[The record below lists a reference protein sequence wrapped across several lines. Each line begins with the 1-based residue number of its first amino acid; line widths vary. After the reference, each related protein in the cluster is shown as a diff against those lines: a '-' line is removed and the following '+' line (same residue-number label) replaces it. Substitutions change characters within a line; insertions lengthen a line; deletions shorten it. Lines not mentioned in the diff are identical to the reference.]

1 VAAGSCKRAVGV
13 TLGVASCA
21 ALALAPGA
29 GAKPKGFE
37 YGVAAGDVSHN
48 SAILWAKAKRS
59 GEALVQVTDRG
70 GFGGCRIGDAPGKL
84 VVEAKKKNDRTV
96 QKRIK
101 GLDPGTAYRY
111 RWCMEDGA
119 RSATGTFETAPD
131 PKRKRTIRFG
141 ISGDYDALPAPG
153 QSTPFWNNFEVLQT
167 MREQRNDFNILI
179 GDTIYSDTEVPGYGA
194 ADVATTVREKW
205 EKYKLNLGKPVT
217 GTAAARAVTPAAAQ
231 AKLRSAAAFYGHWDD
246 HEFINDFSP
255 LESEFPIG
263 GSVVTAD
270 GAQLYNRGVRAFR
283 DYTPVIYTKRDG
295 LYRSFRWGKN
305 LELFFLDE
313 ISFRSASADYQGA
326 CDNPPG
332 SGNPDLA
339 PTAPEDKRQLFS
351 AVAPQL
357 ANPPP
362 PGCLAAVRDPS
373 RTMLGARQFNR
384 FTNAIVNSK
393 ATFKVIVNEK
403 PIQQFYVLP
412 YDRWEGY
419 EAERLRLLQA
429 LSGRVENV
437 VFLATDH
444 HANFVNDA
452 RFQTLEAG
460 GPLDS
465 GLLEVATGPVATKTF
480 ARQIND
486 TIDNPNGGT
495 LVHDAFLKPPPPDG
509 VGMQCA
515 AIDVFS
521 YAQVEVTAQALTID
535 LLDAAD
541 QPVQDTGNRDV
552 PGPPCAQVVIPKQ

>member
-1 VAAGSCKRAVGV
+1 MAAGSRNRAIGL
-13 TLGVASCA
+13 TLGVATAVS
-21 ALALAPGA
+21 LALATGA
-29 GAKPKGFE
+29 VGKVRGFE
-37 YGVAAGDVSHN
+37 YGVAAGDPTHN
-48 SAILWAKAKRS
+48 SAILWAKAKR
-59 GEALVQVTDRG
+59 GGQALVQYTDRG
-70 GFGGCRIGDAPGKL
+70 GFGRCDVSDAPARF
-84 VVEAKKKNDRTV
+84 VVKAKKRNDRTV

-101 GLDPGTAYRY
+101 GLDPATTYRY
-111 RWCMEDGA
+111 RWCMENGA
-119 RSATGTFETAPD
+119 RSATGKFETAPK
-131 PKRKRTIRFG
+131 PNRKRTIRFAVT
-141 ISGDYDALPAPG
+141 GDYDALPGPG
-153 QSTPFWNNFEVLQT
+153 QTTPFWNDFQVLRQ
-167 MREQRNDFNILI
+167 MQAQRNDFNILM

-194 ADVATTVREKW
+194 ADVATTVKEKW

-217 GTAAARAVTPAAAQ
+217 GTPARRAVTPAAAQ
-231 AKLRSAAAFYGHWDD
+231 AKLRGAASVYGHWDD

-270 GAQLYNRGVRAFR
+270 GAQLYSRGVRAFR

-313 ISFRSASADYQGA
+313 ISFRSTSADYQGA
-326 CDNPPG
+326 CENPPG

-373 RTMLGARQFNR
+373 RTMLGTRQFNR
-384 FTNAIVNSK
+384 FENAIVNSK

-403 PIQQFYVLP
+403 PIQQFYILP

-437 VFLATDH
+437 VFLATDN
-444 HANFVNDA
+444 HANFVNDV

-460 GPLDS
+460 GPVNS
-465 GLLEVATGPVATKTF
+465 GVLEVATGPVATRTF

-515 AIDVFS
+515 AIDAFS
-521 YAQVEVTAQALTID
+521 YAQVEVTADALTID
-535 LLDAAD
+535 LLDDAD

-552 PGPPCAQVVIPKQ
+552 PGPACAPIVIPRQ